1 MAEFISFEAEAEDD
15 DEEDEFVSD
24 DNNVNDDN
32 DYDEPFE
39 SLYMFE
45 NVTRNTQDAINETLS
60 YAFDSREAN
69 NYCCED
75 FDITSEQIK
84 EFHDSQTKVD
94 EFKKLC
100 FFHIYYCHL
109 MHFITQLFLLSEI
122 LKWDSQLPKKFASMI
137 VLQK

>member
-39 SLYMFE
+39 SLYTFE

-75 FDITSEQIK
+75 FE
-84 EFHDSQTKVD
+84 
-94 EFKKLC
+94 
-100 FFHIYYCHL
+100 
-109 MHFITQLFLLSEI
+109 
-122 LKWDSQLPKKFASMI
+122 
-137 VLQK
+137 

>member
-45 NVTRNTQDAINETLS
+45 NVTRNTQDAINET
-60 YAFDSREAN
+60 
-69 NYCCED
+69 
-75 FDITSEQIK
+75 
-84 EFHDSQTKVD
+84 V
-94 EFKKLC
+94 LC
-100 FFHIYYCHL
+100 L
-109 MHFITQLFLLSEI
+109 
-122 LKWDSQLPKKFASMI
+122 
-137 VLQK
+137 

>member
-1 MAEFISFEAEAEDD
+1 MAEFINFEAEVEDD

-24 DNNVNDDN
+24 DNNVNDNFIDDN

-39 SLYMFE
+39 SLYTFE
-45 NVTRNTQDAINETLS
+45 NVTRNAQDAINETLS

-94 EFKKLC
+94 EFQKLC

-109 MHFITQLFLLSEI
+109 MHFITQLFLQSDI
-122 LKWDSQLPKKFASMI
+122 LKWDSHLPKKYYL
-137 VLQK
+137 LQ

>member
-24 DNNVNDDN
+24 DNNVSDDN

-100 FFHIYYCHL
+100 FFHYL
-109 MHFITQLFLLSEI
+109 LLSP
-122 LKWDSQLPKKFASMI
+122 DAFYNSVVFAI
-137 VLQK
+137 